1 MPIDLAGVH
10 DLLVYFTR
18 ISEFK
23 SKENYIPFLTFY
35 KTKFNKSIEQTFS
48 EYFQENITVT
58 NSKVEFSDICDNLFT
73 YLDFI
78 DNKITKIGDYE
89 GVVIYQNLKE
99 EFSVITDGMEKLEW
113 SKVESD
119 FMLSFS
125 VSGSIFVAKNEDD
138 LIIFD
143 FGFSD

>member
-48 EYFQENITVT
+48 EYFQETITSTTTLV
-58 NSKVEFSDICDNLFT
+58 KFSDISDNLFT
-73 YLDFI
+73 YLDFV
-78 DNKITKIGDYE
+78 DNKSIKIGDYE
-89 GVVIYQNLKE
+89 GAEIYQNLKE
-99 EFSVITDGMEKLEW
+99 EFLVIAEGMEKLEW

>member
-1 MPIDLAGVH
+1 MPIDFAGVH

-35 KTKFNKSIEQTFS
+35 KTKLNKSIEQTFS
-48 EYFQENITVT
+48 EYFQENITATTIPV
-58 NSKVEFSDICDNLFT
+58 KFSDISDNLFT

-78 DNKITKIGDYE
+78 DNKSIKIGDYE
-89 GVVIYQNLKE
+89 GVEIFQNLKE
-99 EFSVITDGMEKLEW
+99 EFSVITEGMEKLEW